1 MIAISRA
8 LLAGAITTA
17 LLAGCAAPNPYANQ
31 QQSQAGSN
39 NTAKGAGIGAIAGA
53 VLGAAVSGNHDRG
66 RGALIGAA
74 AGAAVG
80 GGVGYHMDRQ
90 EKQLRE
96 RLANSGVD
104 VQRQGD
110 TLRLVVPSAISFD
123 TNSASLRP
131 EFDGPLNQV
140 ADSLNQFPDTHI
152 QVIGHTDSTGGVAL
166 NQQLSV
172 NRANAVAL
180 YLGGRG
186 VAGSRIE
193 TAGMGASQP
202 IASNDTP
209 AGRAQN
215 RRVEIKI
222 VSNQPGPQP
231 DDRSAGTPPP
241 PPPPGAGV
249 PPDYYPR

>member
-1 MIAISRA
+1 MFISRN
-8 LLAGAITTA
+8 LLAGAVVTA
-17 LLAGCAAPNPYANQ
+17 LMAGCATQNPYANQ
-31 QQSQAGSN
+31 QQQGGNN

-53 VLGAAVSGNHDRG
+53 VLGAAVSSKHDRG
-66 RGALIGAA
+66 KGALIGAA

-123 TNSASLRP
+123 TNSAQLRP
-131 EFDGPLNQV
+131 EFDDPLNQV
-140 ADSLNQFPDTHI
+140 AASLNQFPDTHI
-152 QVIGHTDSTGGVAL
+152 QVVGHTDSTGGVAL
-166 NQQLSV
+166 NQQLSL

-186 VAGSRIE
+186 VASSRMQ
-193 TAGMGASQP
+193 TAGMGSSQP
-202 IASNDTP
+202 IASNDSVS
-209 AGRAQN
+209 GRAQN

-222 VSNQPGPQP
+222 ISNNPESVP
-231 DDRSAGTPPP
+231 DERSAGAPPP
-241 PPPPGAGV
+241 PPPRGAGV
-249 PPDYYPR
+249 PPDYYPPR

>member
-1 MIAISRA
+1 MITSKR
-8 LLAGAITTA
+8 LLAGAVMAA

-31 QQSQAGSN
+31 PQQQQGSN

-74 AGAAVG
+74 AGAAMG
-80 GGVGYHMDRQ
+80 GGVGYHMDKQ
-90 EKQLRE
+90 EQQLRE

-110 TLRLVVPSAISFD
+110 TLKLVVPSAISFD
-123 TNSASLRP
+123 SNSAQLRP
-131 EFDGPLNQV
+131 EFDAPLNQV
-140 ADSLNQFPDTHI
+140 ATSLNQFPDTHI
-152 QVIGHTDSTGGVAL
+152 QVVGHTDSTGGVAL

-180 YLGGRG
+180 YLGGHG
-186 VAGSRIE
+186 VDSSRIQ
-193 TAGMGASQP
+193 TAGMGPSQP
-202 IASNDTP
+202 IASNDTLE
-209 AGRAQN
+209 GRAQN

-222 VSNQPGPQP
+222 ISNQPEAPAAAESGPY
-231 DDRSAGTPPP
+231 PPP
-241 PPPPGAGV
+241 PPPRGAGV
-249 PPDYYPR
+249 PPDYYPPR